1 MHQNLFSSIIRI
13 GIIIFLIISFQG
25 LIQAKEIHEDFPK
38 KISNNSI
45 ILDPIIFSNLFNIPF
60 QFENINVLKQKSNL
74 IDITSDNSS
83 SV

>member
-45 ILDPIIFSNLFNIPF
+45 ILDPIIFSNIFNIPF

-74 IDITSDNSS
+74 IDISDNSS

>member
-1 MHQNLFSSIIRI
+1 
-13 GIIIFLIISFQG
+13 

-45 ILDPIIFSNLFNIPF
+45 ILDPIIFSNIFNIPF

>member
-45 ILDPIIFSNLFNIPF
+45 ILDPIIFSNIFNIPF

-83 SV
+83 SF